1 MDINEILKIND
12 LKVTKGRSEI
22 LEIFSL
28 DKEKSISAEEIF
40 NILKERGKNVNLST
54 VYRTIDIFLDKS
66 ILDKFILETGVG
78 VYKLHKK
85 THKHVLECDVC
96 HKEVELPCPLKQ
108 IEEIVKE
115 KTGFT
120 LTEHSLKM
128 KGVCDNCKK

>member
-1 MDINEILKIND
+1 MDINNILKVNN
-12 LKVTKGRSEI
+12 LKITKGRSEI

-40 NILKERGKNVNLST
+40 NILKGRGQNVNLST
-54 VYRTIDIFLDKS
+54 VYRTLDIFLEKN
-66 ILDKFILETGVG
+66 ILDRFILETGVW
-78 VYKLHKK
+78 VYKLHRK
-85 THKHVLECDVC
+85 THKHILECDVC
-96 HKEVELPCPLKQ
+96 HKEVEVPCPLKQ